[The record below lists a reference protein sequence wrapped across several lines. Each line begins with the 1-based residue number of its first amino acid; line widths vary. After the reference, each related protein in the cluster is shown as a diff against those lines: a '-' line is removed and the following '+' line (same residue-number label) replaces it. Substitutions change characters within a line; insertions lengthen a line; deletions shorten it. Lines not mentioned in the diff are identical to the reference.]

1 MFNNIKLDPQTF
13 QSIYIIYSELMGA
26 EIDTGKIFR
35 KSQEETDKKKGNF
48 KGQEKDSKGKSTE
61 LINEGLF
68 EFFL

>member
-48 KGQEKDSKGKSTE
+48 KGQEKDSKGK
-61 LINEGLF
+61 
-68 EFFL
+68 

>member
-1 MFNNIKLDPQTF
+1 
-13 QSIYIIYSELMGA
+13 MGA